1 MMRHREYE
9 RNKESIFHKKSKLI
23 SCHFLSFNFLPFS
36 HKFWKENKM
45 RNVFLLNSP
54 MTEGEIQTRSPE
66 NSHLMHYKKTSSL
79 PIQYT
84 RQICFKY
91 ANQKRLY
98 SLPKLALDHITIL
111 RKGFKSEKGVNKKTK
126 PQRIKTKSRGK
137 KKKKQLF
144 SKKDPLIAD

>member
-45 RNVFLLNSP
+45 RNVFLLTPQWQKERNKQDP
-54 MTEGEIQTRSPE
+54 QKTAIWCITRRQV
-66 NSHLMHYKKTSSL
+66 LY
-79 PIQYT
+79 QYNT
-84 RQICFKY
+84 RGRCFKY